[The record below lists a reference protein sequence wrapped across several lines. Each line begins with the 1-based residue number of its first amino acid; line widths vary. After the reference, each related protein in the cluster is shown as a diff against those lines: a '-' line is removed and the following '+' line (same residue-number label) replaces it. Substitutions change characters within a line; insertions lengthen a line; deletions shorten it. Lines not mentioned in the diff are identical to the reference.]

1 MRLSRKSEYACL
13 ALIDLASRHTEGGHS
28 KVREVAERQGIP
40 RGFLVQILLR
50 LKNAGYVR
58 SARGA
63 AGGYQLAKPP
73 EEITVAEVVRLMDGA
88 LAPVGSVSRF
98 FYDHTP
104 IEKSPKLVALFT
116 EIRNHVARKLET
128 TTLRDL
134 I

>member
-13 ALIDLASRHTEGGHS
+13 ALIDLASRHPEGGYS
-28 KVREVAERQGIP
+28 KIREVAERQGIP

-73 EEITVAEVVRLMDGA
+73 GEITVAEVVRLMDGA

-104 IEKSPKLVALFT
+104 IEKSPKLLALFT
-116 EIRNHVARKLET
+116 EIRNHVAKKLET

>member
-13 ALIDLASRHTEGGHS
+13 ALIDLASNYGEGFV
-28 KVREVAERQGIP
+28 KTRQLAERQNIP
-40 RGFLVQILLR
+40 REFLVQILFQLR
-50 LKNAGYVR
+50 NAGYVK

-63 AGGYQLAKPP
+63 SGGYSLAKPP
-73 EEITVAEVVRLMDGA
+73 RKISVAEIVRLMDGA

-104 IEKSPKLVALFT
+104 IEQSPKLVRLFT
-116 EIRNHVARKLET
+116 GIRNYVAGKLEKT
-128 TTLRDL
+128 TFKDL

>member
-13 ALIDLASRHTEGGHS
+13 ALIDLASRHMEGGQS

-63 AGGYQLAKPP
+63 AGGYRLAKPP